1 PQERAAAS
9 DDYPDLKA
17 LHAVR
22 ADGRKV
28 IWEADGRRV
37 WAYDLA
43 ADPDELGGRVLVS
56 DEDA

>member
-1 PQERAAAS
+1 M
-9 DDYPDLKA
+9 
-17 LHAVR
+17 R

-28 IWEADGRRV
+28 IWEADGRQV

-56 DEDA
+56 DEDACQQR